1 MSLVPDVVIAG
12 GGIAGSALAAV
23 LARGNVQ
30 VAVLEHDLAPV
41 DRVRGESLAPWG
53 VIELRRLGLYDALVG
68 AGGVFTNLSV
78 PHDENLPG
86 EKTLPFAHR
95 FTDLVPEVPGMLC
108 MSHPAMC
115 RVLAAEAEAA
125 GAVFLRGVTD
135 IAVTA
140 GGTGGAP
147 PHIGFSHGGRRIA
160 WTPRLIVGA
169 DGRNSRVRWQLGF
182 RLHADPPHNLLGG
195 MLVEGVP
202 DWPQDTQ
209 VCGTEGRTHFLVI
222 PVGSDRVRLYL
233 AYDFADKATYAG
245 PQRQQ
250 KLIETFARLTC
261 LPQAGMIAAGRP
273 IGPFNSFSNEDH
285 WIDDPTA
292 PGVVLAGDAAGHN
305 DPIIGQGLS
314 IALRDVRLLS
324 EIILDG
330 KRDQAAFR
338 AYVEERAER
347 MRRLRIT
354 ARLRAKLHAEFGEE
368 ARQRRQRAERRMR
381 VDKVPSPLGAI
392 LLGPDKLPAAIFEPS
407 TIDALV
413 AP

>member
-1 MSLVPDVVIAG
+1 MRRIPDIVIVG

-23 LARGNVQ
+23 LARGDIQ
-30 VAVLEHDLAPV
+30 VAVLEQDLEPV
-41 DRVRGESLAPWG
+41 DRVRGESMAPWG

-68 AGGVFTNLSV
+68 TGGVFASLTV

-86 EKTLPFAHR
+86 EKALPFTLR
-95 FTDLVPEVPGMLC
+95 FTDIVPEVPGILC

-115 RVLAAEAEAA
+115 SALAAEAEAA

-140 GGTGGAP
+140 GAP
-147 PHIGFSHGGRRIA
+147 PQVSFRHGGQRIA

-169 DGRNSRVRWQLGF
+169 DGRNSRVRQQLGF
-182 RLHADPPHNLLGG
+182 KVHADPPHNLIGG
-195 MLVEGVP
+195 MMVEGVP

-209 VCGTEGRTHFLVI
+209 VIGTEGRTHFLVS
-222 PVGSDRVRLYL
+222 PLGGDRVRLYL
-233 AYDFADKATYAG
+233 GYDFADKSAYAG
-245 PQRQQ
+245 AQRRQ
-250 KLIETFARLTC
+250 KLIDTFARLTC
-261 LPQAGMIAAGRP
+261 VPQAGMIAASRP

-305 DPIIGQGLS
+305 DPIIGLGLS

-330 KRDQAAFR
+330 RRDQRAFR
-338 AYVEERAER
+338 PYVEERAER
-347 MRRLRIT
+347 MRRLRVT
-354 ARLRAKLHAEFGEE
+354 ARLRAKLNAEFGEE
-368 ARQRRQRAERRMR
+368 ARQRRQRAGRRVS
-381 VDKVPSPLGAI
+381 VDKAPTPLDVI
-392 LLGPDKLPAAIFEPS
+392 MLGPEKVPASSFDQS
-407 TIDALV
+407 TIDALL